1 MLLHSNRCLVH
12 KYMCHMYV
20 VEPEFAR
27 IPHID
32 TYPDFVIFWTLVS
45 KKIYFFN
52 IFVSILFSVLQ
63 PYILF
68 FSFSKCFCFTSYN
81 SCGTLELFL
90 FFKRR

>member
-1 MLLHSNRCLVH
+1 M
-12 KYMCHMYV
+12 
-20 VEPEFAR
+20 
-27 IPHID
+27 
-32 TYPDFVIFWTLVS
+32 S

-68 FSFSKCFCFTSYN
+68 FSFSICFCFTSYN